1 MLCVLWM
8 KNVLYKVHKK
18 FLDKFR
24 EKIDDDYN
32 NIYH

>member
-8 KNVLYKVHKK
+8 KSVLYKVHKK